1 MKKYFIEAFL
11 IFISVLSSFSIDS
24 YLEKVSK
31 INLKNEL
38 LNELSFVIKEDL
50 KQLTKVKDIL
60 NNCISS
66 SKRLID
72 DYKGGG
78 SLQKNELAK
87 DFLYLKQNGHM
98 SFFPQDAVYKQLIQ
112 TGSIELINND
122 ELRKK
127 LFNVYDHLL
136 KRKEF
141 GDKVMDT
148 FGVDFGR
155 DMSNFII
162 VLSNDSQD
170 KSLVYSDQ
178 VVSSFEQFNGY
189 YDSKKV
195 LYYYSEYNTWVS
207 SFIDLLETSE
217 EIFKEILILIE
228 SEK

>member
-50 KQLTKVKDIL
+50 KQLTKVKEIL
-60 NNCISS
+60 NNSISS

-78 SLQKNELAK
+78 SMQKNELAK

-141 GDKVMDT
+141 GDKVLDN

-162 VLSNDSQD
+162 VLSDDSED
-170 KSLVYSDQ
+170 KSLVYSDK

>member
-50 KQLTKVKDIL
+50 KQLTKVKEIL
-60 NNCISS
+60 NNSISS

-78 SLQKNELAK
+78 SMQKNELAK

-141 GDKVMDT
+141 GDKVLDN

-162 VLSNDSQD
+162 VLSDDSED

>member
-1 MKKYFIEAFL
+1 
-11 IFISVLSSFSIDS
+11 
-24 YLEKVSK
+24 
-31 INLKNEL
+31 
-38 LNELSFVIKEDL
+38 
-50 KQLTKVKDIL
+50 
-60 NNCISS
+60 
-66 SKRLID
+66 
-72 DYKGGG
+72 
-78 SLQKNELAK
+78 
-87 DFLYLKQNGHM
+87 
-98 SFFPQDAVYKQLIQ
+98 
-112 TGSIELINND
+112 
-122 ELRKK
+122 
-127 LFNVYDHLL
+127 
-136 KRKEF
+136 
-141 GDKVMDT
+141 MDN

-162 VLSNDSQD
+162 VLSDDSED